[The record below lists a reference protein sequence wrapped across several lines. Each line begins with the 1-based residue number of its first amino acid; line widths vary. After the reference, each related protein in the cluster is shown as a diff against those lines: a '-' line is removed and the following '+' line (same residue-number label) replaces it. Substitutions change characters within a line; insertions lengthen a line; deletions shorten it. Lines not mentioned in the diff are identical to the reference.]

1 MCFFGILA
9 DITSLFFYSFKNVHF
24 DKYFEIL
31 NLIIYNVE
39 TKVTKKILF
48 ATILNSFLTI
58 FFSFAKKIAEI
69 PEGKGAGKGQVE
81 QVEQVEQG

>member
-1 MCFFGILA
+1 MSLFGIL
-9 DITSLFFYSFKNVHF
+9 TNVSLLLSYSFKNVHF

-81 QVEQVEQG
+81 QG